1 MFVYILKSQHSSL
14 SQALTTTSVFI
25 LRISMVIN
33 FLYCNVNFL
42 VNAKKVQGY
51 QLKKKTSID
60 TN

>member
-42 VNAKKVQGY
+42 VNAKKSTR
-51 QLKKKTSID
+51 LSIKKKHL
-60 TN
+60 